1 MKLEI
6 VRELTPWLS
15 MNKIVFK
22 LERNCLLNV
31 LKTLQLFSVYFGSLQ
46 ISTIVEGSGRKMQRE
61 GREYDD
67 KVRY

>member
-1 MKLEI
+1 LEI
-6 VRELTPWLS
+6 VRELTPWRS

>member
-6 VRELTPWLS
+6 VRELTPWRS